1 VATSTIPALKRQ
13 LVAALKARSG
23 LAGIQVSYGA
33 PFPVPEPEWIWVAD
47 VSGQQVA
54 AALGQQRREETYTLT
69 VLIHAMSSDPADQQ
83 TPTERAFALMAEV
96 EAQLRSDATV
106 GGAVRVAQI
115 EGPIKLEELA
125 GPNARGARVTFS
137 VACAARI

>member
-1 VATSTIPALKRQ
+1 
-13 LVAALKARSG
+13 
-23 LAGIQVSYGA
+23 
-33 PFPVPEPEWIWVAD
+33 
-47 VSGQQVA
+47 
-54 AALGQQRREETYTLT
+54 
-69 VLIHAMSSDPADQQ
+69 
-83 TPTERAFALMAEV
+83 MAEV